1 MVKLGSPFQPK
12 ELNVTVN
19 YDRDWVNGNRCL
31 IIPEPSSCGGGL
43 FYRGLIW
50 FPTSWAVHTAG
61 AQACSLEDARQ
72 FAATNFIF
80 SQFQWDKEEQ
90 MKHVNHN
97 QDMILIPD
105 PWQAFICLIREVMV
119 VHDLTWAQA
128 RGWGVQDF
136 ACWCRALTGTPGFS
150 NEKVLRGSLCSQ
162 KWGGKWLYWGQYGGK
177 LACLFI
183 GLQCCQAIWY
193 ICGSVWESP
202 WEVWVKTW
210 SS

>member
-1 MVKLGSPFQPK
+1 MFNHLRLFLPRWG
-12 ELNVTVN
+12 TVMQQAH
-19 YDRDWVNGNRCL
+19 L
-31 IIPEPSSCGGGL
+31 IPHFLST
-43 FYRGLIW
+43 LIAKAQ
-50 FPTSWAVHTAG
+50 THLLVHAPHY
-61 AQACSLEDARQ
+61 AL
-72 FAATNFIF
+72 TNFIF
-80 SQFQWDKEEQ
+80 SQFERDKKEQ
-90 MKHVNHN
+90 TNKVNHH
-97 QDMILIPD
+97 QDTILIPD
-105 PWQAFICLIREVMV
+105 PWLPFICLIREVMAV
-119 VHDLTWAQA
+119 LDLIWAQGE
-128 RGWGVQDF
+128 GWGVQGF
-136 ACWCRALTGTPGFS
+136 VCWCSALTGTPGFS